1 MNVISMAEY
10 KIKKLIEKQRKVLES
25 LPGCENLSE
34 KQLNN
39 LAYQMAKKEQGDK
52 S

>member
-10 KIKKLIEKQRKVLES
+10 KERKLVEKQRKILES
-25 LPGCENLSE
+25 LPGSEKLSE